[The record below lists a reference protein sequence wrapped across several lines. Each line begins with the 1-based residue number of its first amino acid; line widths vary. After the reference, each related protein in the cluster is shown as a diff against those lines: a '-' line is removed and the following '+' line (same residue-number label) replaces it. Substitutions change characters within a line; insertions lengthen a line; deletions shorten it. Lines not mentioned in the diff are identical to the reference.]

1 MLRHQ
6 PGDGALGQVDAER
19 EELPMDSRGAPDF
32 LWFMSSDFFLRLP
45 QQLPRHRGEVVLIV
59 IRSLAFPHHED
70 DLQPLCA
77 QRPEGLA
84 MRMSPHSLLIVVR
97 PGPLIPLQREERH
110 LIDDV
115 AQRLVTGEAELDEA
129 LLAAPLRHGH
139 GSRLC
144 LQMPKRLPTL
154 GASPRRAQ
162 SVGAVMPWSPM
173 GSVRIHCAV
182 GMRAKKSSIASR
194 YSLTAAT
201 TAASSATRVRINRAL
216 ARTTWAGTGS
226 CGRWRTF
233 QSSRVRASLSR

>member
-1 MLRHQ
+1 
-6 PGDGALGQVDAER
+6 
-19 EELPMDSRGAPDF
+19 
-32 LWFMSSDFFLRLP
+32 
-45 QQLPRHRGEVVLIV
+45 
-59 IRSLAFPHHED
+59 
-70 DLQPLCA
+70 
-77 QRPEGLA
+77 
-84 MRMSPHSLLIVVR
+84 MRMPPRARIIVVR
-97 PGPLIPLQREERH
+97 PAPLIPLQREEVH

-154 GASPRRAQ
+154 GGIAQAGQ

-201 TAASSATRVRINRAL
+201 TAAS
-216 ARTTWAGTGS
+216 
-226 CGRWRTF
+226 
-233 QSSRVRASLSR
+233 